1 MEILLTEQFATSV
14 RRSPGPCRAGIEQ
27 LVGAEGPK
35 GMPAAEYLGHQ
46 HLVGYSRG
54 VGRISFWCL
63 FKRHAVAGETATAPL
78 AVLSRNELLE
88 LGVPRELVRRVQRAR
103 SVPELDALPLEP
115 DAAGRVRFKLL
126 QQLQGVRAVGADLKR
141 RSPDAQTFG
150 RFLHG
155 DITELMLNLEPAQQR
170 VVQLTG
176 PGAIGVRG
184 VAGSG
189 KTAVALHRIVHLL
202 RQRSLLAAPRI
213 LFLSYNRSL
222 ANAARELLCS
232 LGVALGDVEVATFHG
247 LCRKLSG
254 HQGGFLDDAEQRQLL
269 AQARQQQQAEQ
280 RKASSLWS
288 CPLEFWKAEIHL
300 IKGRVSRGLSQ
311 YLDMPRTGA
320 GRPLDKPGRA
330 LVWGVYQ
337 QYHRLC
343 RLSGKL
349 DWDDLVS
356 AAHRRIVEQG
366 REHSLYHHVLV
377 DEAQDL
383 SPLCL
388 RLAQLL
394 VRPEGSLLIA
404 YDSAQSI
411 YERAFRWRDCGIRL
425 HGARSFAF
433 TKNHR
438 NTAEILDAARPL
450 LEAIERDEIDN
461 LGLAADECTL
471 QPEPPERSG
480 RRPRLLA
487 CERGREYAAVSRDIA
502 ARIEQGVPPQ
512 NMAVLCFPNRVRDEM
527 FETLRRA
534 GINCQR
540 HSGSGRI
547 RLGDPSVKLLPV
559 KSAKGLEFP
568 VIYFPV
574 SQRWFS
580 VPRSIRQQEDR
591 AAYRA
596 ELRRTF
602 YMAMTRAMSRLVLV
616 YEKDHPAD
624 FIRPAIARGIY
635 HSERTE
641 EI

>member
-14 RRSPGPCRAGIEQ
+14 RRSPGHCRAGIER
-27 LVGAEGPK
+27 LVSAAGPVVA
-35 GMPAAEYLGHQ
+35 PAAEYLDQQ

-54 VGRISFWCL
+54 ARRIAFWCL
-63 FKRHAVAGETATAPL
+63 FASHAVAPEAASAPL

-88 LGVPRELVRRVQRAR
+88 LGVPRELVRRVQRVR
-103 SVPELDALPLEP
+103 SIPQLDAIPLQP
-115 DAAGRVRFKLL
+115 DAAGRLRFKLL
-126 QQLQGVRAVGADLKR
+126 QQLQGVRALGADLKR
-141 RSPDAQTFG
+141 RSPDARTFG

-155 DITELMLNLEPAQQR
+155 DITELMLNLEPAQRR
-170 VVQLTG
+170 VVQLAG

-189 KTAVALHRIVHLL
+189 KTAVALHRVLHLL
-202 RQRSLLAAPRI
+202 AQRSLLAAPRI
-213 LFLSYNRSL
+213 LLLAYNRSL
-222 ANAARELLCS
+222 ANAARELLSS
-232 LGVALGDVEVATFHG
+232 LGVAISDVEVATFHG

-254 HQGGFLDDAEQRQLL
+254 HRGGFVDDAEQRRLL
-269 AQARQQQQAEQ
+269 GQALEQQQAAQ
-280 RKASSLWS
+280 RSPSSLWS
-288 CPLEFWKAEIHL
+288 YPLEFWKNEMHL
-300 IKGRVSRGLSQ
+300 IKGRVSQGLPQ
-311 YLDMPRTGA
+311 YLELPRTGA
-320 GRPLDKPGRA
+320 GRPLDKPGRE

-337 QYHRLC
+337 QYCRLC
-343 RLSGKL
+343 RLAGKI
-349 DWDDLVS
+349 DWDDLV
-356 AAHRRIVEQG
+356 AGAQQRIQEQG
-366 REHSLYHHVLV
+366 REHSLYDHVLV

-394 VRPEGSLLIA
+394 VRPQGSLLIA

-438 NTAEILDAARPL
+438 NTAQILDAARPL

-487 CERGREYAAVSRDIA
+487 CERGREFEAVSRDIA
-502 ARIEQGVPPQ
+502 AQIEQGVPPQ
-512 NMAVLCFPNRVRDEM
+512 NIAVLCFPNRVRDEM

-534 GINCQR
+534 GVNCQR
-540 HSGSGRI
+540 HSSSDRI
-547 RLGDPSVKLLPV
+547 RLRDPSVKLLPV

-580 VPRSIRQQEDR
+580 VPRSIRQKEDR
-591 AAYRA
+591 DAYRA

-616 YEKDHPAD
+616 FEKDQPAD
-624 FIRPAIARGIY
+624 FIRPVVARG
-635 HSERTE
+635 
-641 EI
+641 